1 MNFHATQYEKFN
13 DTATGSTPQQPL
25 QIYRV
30 QLLSGLDL
38 IRLLIT
44 FPPSLDFKHLSSKG
58 PNTHLAPRQ

>member
-1 MNFHATQYEKFN
+1 VNFHATQYEKFN

-38 IRLLIT
+38 MSACSTHI
-44 FPPSLDFKHLSSKG
+44 PGNVNSAKH
-58 PNTHLAPRQ
+58 TR